1 MKIKLGFFIEE
12 HIAGLLQNVAN
23 GYEEF
28 ENSFFVYRSYEE
40 LYTLLSE
47 RQRELDAVIVHG
59 QIDYWRIIEWQEC
72 HKPLYY
78 ISCRGASLFKV
89 FCALLS
95 QKYSISD
102 MSIDTLSSAD
112 FDTALEETGISGER
126 IGFLPADFCRPLQE
140 YIDFHVESYKAK
152 RSKIALTSSGFV
164 CQALSKKKIPC
175 RLITPVRVSMRTVF
189 NRIIAD
195 FRIGQLEDRQVAVQ
209 VLEYTLFNN
218 TDEFSSPLDIY
229 AKELSIS
236 QNLLEYTKSVRGSLK
251 SVGNGRFFIFT
262 TKGMLKAA
270 TEEFTSIPSG
280 EALGKQ
286 LRACGIGVG
295 MDACTAEINALVA
308 MQHAVAYGQGAYFV
322 LDEHKKLLGPL
333 GNKINFELNYQ
344 SEFLQKLSSKTSIS
358 ITTLGKI
365 LSFMQQ
371 QDCASVSSQE
381 LAAAL
386 NILPRSARRI
396 LTTLESDGVMLA
408 TASENLTNKGRP
420 RILYRLL
427 DDL

>member
-1 MKIKLGFFIEE
+1 M
-12 HIAGLLQNVAN
+12 
-23 GYEEF
+23 
-28 ENSFFVYRSYEE
+28 
-40 LYTLLSE
+40 
-47 RQRELDAVIVHG
+47 
-59 QIDYWRIIEWQEC
+59 
-72 HKPLYY
+72 
-78 ISCRGASLFKV
+78 
-89 FCALLS
+89 
-95 QKYSISD
+95 
-102 MSIDTLSSAD
+102 
-112 FDTALEETGISGER
+112 
-126 IGFLPADFCRPLQE
+126 
-140 YIDFHVESYKAK
+140 
-152 RSKIALTSSGFV
+152 
-164 CQALSKKKIPC
+164 
-175 RLITPVRVSMRTVF
+175 ITPVRVSMRTVF

-209 VLEYTLFNN
+209 VLEYTLFNS

-270 TEEFTSIPSG
+270 TDSFNSIPSG
-280 EALGKQ
+280 EALSKQ

-295 MDACTAEINALVA
+295 MDACTAEVNALVA
-308 MQHAVAYGQGAYFV
+308 MQHALSYEQGTYFV

-333 GNKINFELNYQ
+333 GNRVNFELNYQ

-371 QDCASVSSQE
+371 QDCTAISSQE
-381 LAAAL
+381 LAVAL
-386 NILPRSARRI
+386 NVLPRSARRI
-396 LTTLESDGVMLA
+396 LTTLENDGVMLA

-420 RILYRLL
+420 RILYKLL
-427 DDL
+427 EDL